1 MSEGQRLRLVKKS
14 DAESREGLMREIE
27 ESIRAVLRDEGLEP
41 AEKVKAIEAATRYLA
56 IKHKVAPPE
65 EEHFFARNRGGKL

>member
-1 MSEGQRLRLVKKS
+1 
-14 DAESREGLMREIE
+14 MREIE